1 MSRRTAEKKYTSTE
15 ERIAYKNRVKR
26 SVIANAE
33 RKRLRNR
40 RVMSSLRTA
49 IKKARFNIAA
59 QSADALESVL
69 RAVSLL
75 DKAAKKRR
83 HQKTNGEPQQVA
95 ANEAV
100 PSRNSQR
107 RSGRS
112 ERLGGS
118 VPVQFQE
125 RFVAVLP

>member
-33 RKRLRNR
+33 KKRLRNR

-49 IKKARFNIAA
+49 VKKARFSIAA
-59 QSADALESVL
+59 QSEDAQESVL

-75 DKAAKKRR
+75 DKAAKKGVIKKR
-83 HQKTNGEPQQVA
+83 T
-95 ANEAV
+95 ANRNK
-100 PSRNSQR
+100 SRLMKQYHLEIVSAEV
-107 RSGRS
+107 SG
-112 ERLGGS
+112 
-118 VPVQFQE
+118 
-125 RFVAVLP
+125 

>member
-40 RVMSSLRTA
+40 RVMSALRTA
-49 IKKARFNIAA
+49 VKKARFNIAA

-69 RAVSLL
+69 QAVSLL
-75 DKAAKKRR
+75 DKAAKKGVIKKRTANR
-83 HQKTNGEPQQVA
+83 NKSRLMKQYHLEIVSAEA
-95 ANEAV
+95 AEV
-100 PSRNSQR
+100 
-107 RSGRS
+107 SG
-112 ERLGGS
+112 
-118 VPVQFQE
+118 
-125 RFVAVLP
+125 